1 MHVTNNSWHNFL
13 EHLHQYESR
22 LFSLGG
28 CSESLMTMQRLLGLD
43 MNSTDFRPLE
53 VVGKPVTLLNANARD
68 GAKLCGLIC
77 AYRLIDV
84 IALLEGHTPR
94 SSLVPHR
101 LLEKDITVIWVRR
114 LPAFFCLAK

>member
-1 MHVTNNSWHNFL
+1 MHVTNSWQNFL

-28 CSESLMTMQRLLGLD
+28 CSESLMTMQHLLSLD
-43 MNSTDFRPLE
+43 MNSTDLRPLE
-53 VVGKPVTLLNANARD
+53 VVGKPDTLLNANAQD

-94 SSLVPHR
+94 SSLVPHH

-114 LPAFFCLAK
+114 VPAFFFLAK